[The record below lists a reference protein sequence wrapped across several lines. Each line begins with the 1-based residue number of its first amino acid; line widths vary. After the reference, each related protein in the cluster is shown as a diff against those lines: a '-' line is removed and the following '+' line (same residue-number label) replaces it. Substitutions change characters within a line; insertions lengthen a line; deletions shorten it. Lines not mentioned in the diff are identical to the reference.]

1 MRCIFCGNDSSSSRS
16 IEHIVP
22 ASFGN
27 STSILPKGVVCDKC
41 NNYFARKI
49 EEPFLNSEVVLQL
62 RQELEINNR
71 DGKIIN
77 KFIDLPTKNIMQISQ
92 NLYLV
97 MSQEDKAEEE
107 IRQSVFEYQE
117 YLKRT
122 DELLTKHD
130 YNLSR
135 LLAKM
140 AVEAFVYKCL
150 DSMDVIEYVIEDE
163 IFKNIRKYVRY
174 GGNYIWEYNARRI
187 YARNEAYYGDIT
199 SHINYEF
206 DFLFTSQGRVYFV
219 IVMYGIEYVI
229 DIIDTTISEYA
240 EWLKDNHYTCPLYLS
255 YEQRKK
261 EKERYMDYF
270 KKRDKQ

>member
-16 IEHIVP
+16 VEHIVP

-27 STSILPKGVVCDKC
+27 SASVLPKGIVCDKC

-49 EEPFLNSEVVLQL
+49 EAPFLNSEVVLQL

-71 DGKIIN
+71 DGKTVN
-77 KFIDLPTKNIMQISQ
+77 RFADLPTKNIMQISQ
-92 NLYLV
+92 NLHLV
-97 MSQEDKAEEE
+97 MSQENKTEDEVEQAVLK
-107 IRQSVFEYQE
+107 YQK

-122 DELLTKHD
+122 DELLTKPD
-130 YNLSR
+130 YTLSR
-135 LLAKM
+135 LLCKM

-150 DSMDVIEYVIEDE
+150 DNMDVIDYVIEDE
-163 IFKNIRKYVRY
+163 VFKKIRKYVRY

-199 SHINYEF
+199 THINYEF
-206 DFLFTSQGRVYFV
+206 DFLFTSQGRVYFI

-229 DIIDTTISEYA
+229 DIIDNTISEYA
-240 EWLKDNHYTCPLYLS
+240 EWLKDNHYISPLYLS
-255 YEQRKK
+255 CEQRKK
-261 EKERYMDYF
+261 EYEGYTEHFNGKI
-270 KKRDKQ
+270 

>member
-16 IEHIVP
+16 VEHIVP

-27 STSILPKGVVCDKC
+27 SIFILPKGVVCDKC

-49 EEPFLNSEVVLQL
+49 EAPFLNSEVVLQL

-71 DGKIIN
+71 DGKTIN
-77 KFIDLPTKNIMQISQ
+77 RFADLPTKNIMQISQ
-92 NLYLV
+92 NLHLV
-97 MSQEDKAEEE
+97 MSQENKTEEE
-107 IRQSVFEYQE
+107 IGQAVFEYQE

-122 DELLTKHD
+122 DELLTKPD

-150 DSMDVIEYVIEDE
+150 DSTDVIDYVIEDE
-163 IFKNIRKYVRY
+163 AFKKIREYVRY

-187 YARNEAYYGDIT
+187 YARNEAYHGDVT
-199 SHINYEF
+199 THINYEF

-240 EWLKDNHYTCPLYLS
+240 EWLKDNHYISPLYLS
-255 YEQRKK
+255 CEQRKK
-261 EKERYMDYF
+261 EYEGYKEHFYG
-270 KKRDKQ
+270 KI